1 MDTEDLYNEPS
12 ADSDADV
19 DIDKNT
25 KDLMDSFMKT
35 SIAGND
41 ANNDK

>member
-12 ADSDADV
+12 ADSDV